1 VGTVSIT
8 QGVEDKVGRREQA
21 RKRGMCES
29 TVFKERESKREVLME
44 EVVHVAIEGRRLT
57 LTGILGETREIE
69 GRIKEIDLLKHAII
83 VA

>member
-1 VGTVSIT
+1 
-8 QGVEDKVGRREQA
+8 
-21 RKRGMCES
+21 
-29 TVFKERESKREVLME
+29 ME

-57 LTGILGETREIE
+57 LTGILGETRETE